1 MNKSQNNKFTID
13 DQLADFTDDILSKK
27 AVNIDE
33 SSFDSDPELRALEQ
47 TALRLKNAFQ
57 EGGPSEIVIQRM
69 HKNVIAQW
77 QHQKIQ
83 KSKPF
88 WKNWIPVRQKWQ
100 SQRSRQYQRL
110 VLYLAMLA
118 ALMVISIPRLT
129 GTGANQP
136 ATSGQNLDFTLI
148 VISGGLLILL
158 VVLFF
163 ERKR

>member
-77 QHQKIQ
+77 QQQKIQ

>member
-33 SSFDSDPELRALEQ
+33 SPFDSDPELRALEQ

-77 QHQKIQ
+77 QQQKIQ

-129 GTGANQP
+129 GTGTNQP